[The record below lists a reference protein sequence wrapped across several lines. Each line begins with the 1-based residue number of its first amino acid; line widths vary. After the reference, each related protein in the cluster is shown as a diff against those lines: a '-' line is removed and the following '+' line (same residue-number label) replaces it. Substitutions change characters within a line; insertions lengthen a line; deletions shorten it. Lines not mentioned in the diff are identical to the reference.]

1 MLKNLFD
8 FKMRKPLVIAK
19 SIMLIFFVAA
29 IVIFCFGVKEI
40 IDVKHMKT
48 LLNTNKPTMGMILNF
63 LAGKHL
69 GWAGCGHR
77 RWCFCGHPLCD
88 EQQESVMIAACHKLR
103 RCFDLVP
110 QDAVKTIN
118 KGYNRENS
126 GVRPE
131 FLLPAL
137 SAAANPVIYVYVNSR
152 ISRLDALSCSLS

>member
-63 LAGKHL
+63 LAGKYL

-77 RWCFCGHPLCD
+77 RWCFCGYPLCD
-88 EQQESVMIAACHKLR
+88 EQQESVMIAACHKL
-103 RCFDLVP
+103 
-110 QDAVKTIN
+110 
-118 KGYNRENS
+118 
-126 GVRPE
+126 
-131 FLLPAL
+131 L
-137 SAAANPVIYVYVNSR
+137 SMF
-152 ISRLDALSCSLS
+152 